1 MSSRVSLVKFELS
14 HSIFDNNNIN
24 HEITSNVQNIFV
36 ENSCISMSGAS
47 VECKCSEWKQLFN
60 FEIFAKL
67 INTAGKKFEVTIFR

>member
-1 MSSRVSLVKFELS
+1 MKLLQTCK
-14 HSIFDNNNIN
+14 
-24 HEITSNVQNIFV
+24 NIFV